1 MNEKLNENENK
12 NSINNNINEN
22 INDSY
27 SNLLK
32 KYEDNKKSIK
42 EFEGYLRNLLSIANE
57 SQFEYYPQIK
67 SGLEKIKFLVE
78 DNVKCKDL
86 LLKEY
91 EKTTSLEEEEENL
104 NKDIEH
110 NKEILSKSEKGRQV
124 IEKYQLISN
133 ISTLSEEIDK
143 YSEINNDKIN
153 VIELSKNNNSVNKL
167 MKEIEQLKNEN
178 ELLKNLNNT
187 IEENKV
193 FDKIDDE
200 NKGIFSCMNSVK
212 DKFYINFKW

>member
-1 MNEKLNENENK
+1 MNEKYNDSANK
-12 NSINNNINEN
+12 NSINNINEN
-22 INDSY
+22 ILDSY
-27 SNLLK
+27 SNLQK
-32 KYEDNKKSIK
+32 KYEDNKRSIK

-91 EKTTSLEEEEENL
+91 EKASALEREEDNL

-110 NKEILSKSEKGRQV
+110 NKEILSKSEKGREV

-143 YSEINNDKIN
+143 YSEINNDEIN
-153 VIELSKNNNSVNKL
+153 VIELSKNTNSINKL
-167 MKEIEQLKNEN
+167 NKEIDQLKSEN
-178 ELLKNLNNT
+178 ELLKNLINT
-187 IEENKV
+187 IEDNKV
-193 FDKIDDE
+193 FDRVEE
-200 NKGIFSCMNSVK
+200 NKGMFSCMNSVK
-212 DKFYINFKW
+212 DKFYINFK

>member
-1 MNEKLNENENK
+1 MNEKYNDSANK
-12 NSINNNINEN
+12 NSINNINEN
-22 INDSY
+22 ILDSY
-27 SNLLK
+27 SNLQK
-32 KYEDNKKSIK
+32 KYEDNKRSIK

-91 EKTTSLEEEEENL
+91 EKASALEREEDNL

-110 NKEILSKSEKGRQV
+110 NKEILSKSEKGREI

-143 YSEINNDKIN
+143 YSEINNDEIN
-153 VIELSKNNNSVNKL
+153 VIELGKNEKGVNKL
-167 MKEIEQLKNEN
+167 KKEIEFLKNEN
-178 ELLKNLNNT
+178 DILKNLNN
-187 IEENKV
+187 IIPENKV
-193 FDKIDDE
+193 FDKKEE
-200 NKGIFSCMNSVK
+200 NKGIFSCMNK
-212 DKFYINFKW
+212 TNDKFNISFK

>member
-1 MNEKLNENENK
+1 MNEKYNDSANK
-12 NSINNNINEN
+12 NSINNINEN
-22 INDSY
+22 ILDSY
-27 SNLLK
+27 SNLQK
-32 KYEDNKKSIK
+32 KYEDNKRSIK

-91 EKTTSLEEEEENL
+91 EKASALEREEDNL

-110 NKEILSKSEKGRQV
+110 NKEILSKSEKGREV

-143 YSEINNDKIN
+143 YSEINNDEIN
-153 VIELSKNNNSVNKL
+153 VIELSKNSNSINKL
-167 MKEIEQLKNEN
+167 NKEIDQLKGEN
-178 ELLKNLNNT
+178 ELLKNLINT
-187 IEENKV
+187 TEDNKV
-193 FDKIDDE
+193 FDKVEE
-200 NKGIFSCMNSVK
+200 NKGMFSCMNSVK
-212 DKFYINFKW
+212 DKFYINFK

>member
-1 MNEKLNENENK
+1 MHDNPNK
-12 NSINNNINEN
+12 NSINNNISEN
-22 INDSY
+22 IDNY
-27 SNLLK
+27 SNLQK
-32 KYEDNKKSIK
+32 KYEENKKSIK

-57 SQFEYYPQIK
+57 SQFEYYSQIK
-67 SGLEKIKFLVE
+67 SGLEKIKYLVE

-91 EKTTSLEEEEENL
+91 EKTSSLEQEEENL

-110 NKEILSKSEKGRQV
+110 NKEILSKTEKGREV

-143 YSEINNDKIN
+143 YSEINNDEIN
-153 VIELSKNNNSVNKL
+153 VIELSKNPNSVNKL
-167 MKEIEQLKNEN
+167 MKEIEHLKNEN
-178 ELLKNLNNT
+178 ELLKNLNNE

-193 FDKIDDE
+193 FDKVDEE

-212 DKFYINFKW
+212 DKFYINFK

>member
-1 MNEKLNENENK
+1 MHDNQNK
-12 NSINNNINEN
+12 NSINNNISEKIDN
-22 INDSY
+22 Y
-27 SNLLK
+27 SNLQK
-32 KYEDNKKSIK
+32 KYEENKKSIK

-57 SQFEYYPQIK
+57 SQFEYYSQIK
-67 SGLEKIKFLVE
+67 SGLEKIKYLVE

-91 EKTTSLEEEEENL
+91 EKTSSLEQEEENL

-110 NKEILSKSEKGRQV
+110 NKEILSKTEKGREV

-143 YSEINNDKIN
+143 YSEINNDEIN
-153 VIELSKNNNSVNKL
+153 VIELSKNPNSVNKL
-167 MKEIEQLKNEN
+167 MKEIEHLKNEN
-178 ELLKNLNNT
+178 ELLKNLNNE

-193 FDKIDDE
+193 FDKVDEE

-212 DKFYINFKW
+212 DKFYINFK

>member
-1 MNEKLNENENK
+1 MNEKYNDSANK
-12 NSINNNINEN
+12 NSINNINEN
-22 INDSY
+22 ILDSY
-27 SNLLK
+27 SNLQK
-32 KYEDNKKSIK
+32 KYEDNKRSIK

-91 EKTTSLEEEEENL
+91 EKASALEREEDNL

-110 NKEILSKSEKGRQV
+110 NKEILSKSEKGREV

-143 YSEINNDKIN
+143 YSEINNDEIN
-153 VIELSKNNNSVNKL
+153 VIELSKNTNSINKL
-167 MKEIEQLKNEN
+167 NKEIDQLKSEN
-178 ELLKNLNNT
+178 ELLKNLINT
-187 IEENKV
+187 IEDNKV
-193 FDKIDDE
+193 FDKVEE
-200 NKGIFSCMNSVK
+200 NKGMFSCMNSVK
-212 DKFYINFKW
+212 DKFYINFK

>member
-1 MNEKLNENENK
+1 MNDNK
-12 NSINNNINEN
+12 NSINYNNNINLNINEN
-22 INDSY
+22 ITDSY
-27 SNLLK
+27 STLLK
-32 KYEDNKKSIK
+32 KYEDNKRSIK

-57 SQFEYYPQIK
+57 SQFEYYSQIK
-67 SGLEKIKFLVE
+67 SGLEKIKYLIE

-91 EKTTSLEEEEENL
+91 EKTKALQEEEENL

-110 NKEILSKSEKGRQV
+110 NKEILNKSQKGREV

-143 YSEINNDKIN
+143 YSEINNDEIN
-153 VIELSKNNNSVNKL
+153 VIELSKNSNSVNKL
-167 MKEIEQLKNEN
+167 MKEIEQLKSEN

-187 IEENKV
+187 TEDNKV
-193 FDKIDDE
+193 FDKIDED

-212 DKFYINFKW
+212 DKFYINFK

>member
-1 MNEKLNENENK
+1 MNEKYIENQNK
-12 NSINNNINEN
+12 NSINYNINEN
-22 INDSY
+22 SNDSF
-27 SNLLK
+27 SNLQK
-32 KYEDNKKSIK
+32 KFEENKKSIK
-42 EFEGYLRNLLSIANE
+42 EFECYLRSLLSIAKE

-67 SGLEKIKFLVE
+67 SGLEKIKYLVE

-91 EKTTSLEEEEENL
+91 EKKTSLEQEEENL

-110 NKEILSKSEKGRQV
+110 NKQILCRNDKGKEV

-143 YSEINNDKIN
+143 YSEINNDEIN
-153 VIELSKNNNSVNKL
+153 VLELSKNTNGIKKL
-167 MKEIEQLKNEN
+167 KNEIEQLRSEN

-193 FDKIDDE
+193 FDKVDEE

-212 DKFYINFKW
+212 DKYYINFK

>member
-1 MNEKLNENENK
+1 MNGKSNENTNK
-12 NSINNNINEN
+12 NSINQINDN

-27 SNLLK
+27 SILLK

-42 EFEGYLRNLLSIANE
+42 EFEEYLRNLLSIANE

-67 SGLEKIKFLVE
+67 SGLEKIKYLVE

-110 NKEILSKSEKGRQV
+110 NKEILSKTQKGREV

-143 YSEINNDKIN
+143 YSEINNDEIN
-153 VIELSKNNNSVNKL
+153 VIELGKNPNSVNKL
-167 MKEIEQLKNEN
+167 MKEIELKSEN
-178 ELLKNLNNT
+178 KLLKNLINAT
-187 IEENKV
+187 EDNKV
-193 FDKIDDE
+193 FDKVDE
-200 NKGIFSCMNSVK
+200 EKKGIFSCMNSVK
-212 DKFYINFKW
+212 DKFYINFK

>member
-1 MNEKLNENENK
+1 MNEKYIENTNK
-12 NSINNNINEN
+12 NSINHNINETS
-22 INDSY
+22 NDSF
-27 SNLLK
+27 SNLQK
-32 KYEDNKKSIK
+32 KFEENKRSIK
-42 EFEGYLRNLLSIANE
+42 EFECYLRSLLSIAKE

-67 SGLEKIKFLVE
+67 SGLEKIKYLVE

-91 EKTTSLEEEEENL
+91 EKKTSLEQEEENL

-110 NKEILSKSEKGRQV
+110 NKQILCRNDKGKEV

-143 YSEINNDKIN
+143 YSEINNDEIN
-153 VIELSKNNNSVNKL
+153 VLELSKNANGIKRLKN
-167 MKEIEQLKNEN
+167 EIEQLRNEN

-193 FDKIDDE
+193 FDKVDEE

-212 DKFYINFKW
+212 DKYYINFK

>member
-1 MNEKLNENENK
+1 MNEKYNDSANK
-12 NSINNNINEN
+12 NSINNINEN
-22 INDSY
+22 ILDSY
-27 SNLLK
+27 SNLQK
-32 KYEDNKKSIK
+32 KYEDNKRSIK

-91 EKTTSLEEEEENL
+91 EKASALEREEDNL

-110 NKEILSKSEKGRQV
+110 NKEILSKSEKGREV

-143 YSEINNDKIN
+143 YSEINNDEIN
-153 VIELSKNNNSVNKL
+153 VIELSKNSNSINKL
-167 MKEIEQLKNEN
+167 NKEIDQLKSEN
-178 ELLKNLNNT
+178 ELLKNLINT
-187 IEENKV
+187 IEDNKV
-193 FDKIDDE
+193 FDRVEE
-200 NKGIFSCMNSVK
+200 NKGMFSCMNSVK
-212 DKFYINFKW
+212 DKFYINFK

>member
-1 MNEKLNENENK
+1 MNRKYNENTNK
-12 NSINNNINEN
+12 NSINQIND

-27 SNLLK
+27 SILLK

-42 EFEGYLRNLLSIANE
+42 EFEEYLRNLLSIANE

-67 SGLEKIKFLVE
+67 SGLEKIKYLVE

-110 NKEILSKSEKGRQV
+110 NKEILSKTQKGREV

-143 YSEINNDKIN
+143 YSEINNDEIN
-153 VIELSKNNNSVNKL
+153 VIELGKNPNSVNKL

-187 IEENKV
+187 TEDNKV
-193 FDKIDDE
+193 FDKVDEE

-212 DKFYINFKW
+212 DKFYINFK

>member
-1 MNEKLNENENK
+1 MNEKYNDSANK
-12 NSINNNINEN
+12 NSINNINEN
-22 INDSY
+22 ILDSY
-27 SNLLK
+27 SNLQK
-32 KYEDNKKSIK
+32 KYEDNKRSIK

-91 EKTTSLEEEEENL
+91 EKASALEREEDNL

-110 NKEILSKSEKGRQV
+110 NKEILSKSEKGREI

-143 YSEINNDKIN
+143 YSEINNDEIN
-153 VIELSKNNNSVNKL
+153 VIELSKNSNSINKL
-167 MKEIEQLKNEN
+167 NKEIDQLKSEN
-178 ELLKNLNNT
+178 ELLKNLINT
-187 IEENKV
+187 IEDNKV
-193 FDKIDDE
+193 FDRVEE
-200 NKGIFSCMNSVK
+200 NKGMFSCMNSVK
-212 DKFYINFKW
+212 DKFYINFK

>member
-1 MNEKLNENENK
+1 MNEKYIEKTNK
-12 NSINNNINEN
+12 NSINHNINETS
-22 INDSY
+22 NDSF
-27 SNLLK
+27 SNLQK
-32 KYEDNKKSIK
+32 KFEDNKRSIK
-42 EFEGYLRNLLSIANE
+42 EFECYLRSLLSIAKE

-67 SGLEKIKFLVE
+67 SGLEKIKYLVE
-78 DNVKCKDL
+78 DNVRCKDL

-91 EKTTSLEEEEENL
+91 EKKTSLEQEEENL

-110 NKEILSKSEKGRQV
+110 NKQILCRNDKGKEV

-143 YSEINNDKIN
+143 YSEINNDEIN
-153 VIELSKNNNSVNKL
+153 VLELSKNANGIKRLKN
-167 MKEIEQLKNEN
+167 EIEQLRSEN

-193 FDKIDDE
+193 FDKVDEE

-212 DKFYINFKW
+212 DKYYINFK

>member
-1 MNEKLNENENK
+1 MNEKYIENTNK
-12 NSINNNINEN
+12 NSINYNINEN
-22 INDSY
+22 SNDSF
-27 SNLLK
+27 SNLQK
-32 KYEDNKKSIK
+32 KFEENKKSIK
-42 EFEGYLRNLLSIANE
+42 EFECYLRSLLSIAKE

-67 SGLEKIKFLVE
+67 SGLEKIKYLVE

-91 EKTTSLEEEEENL
+91 EKKTSLEQEEENL

-110 NKEILSKSEKGRQV
+110 NKQILCRNDKGKEV

-143 YSEINNDKIN
+143 YSEINNDEIN
-153 VIELSKNNNSVNKL
+153 VLELSKNTNGIKKL
-167 MKEIEQLKNEN
+167 KNEIEQLRSEN

-193 FDKIDDE
+193 FDKVDEE

-212 DKFYINFKW
+212 DKYYINFK

>member
-1 MNEKLNENENK
+1 MNEKYIENTNK
-12 NSINNNINEN
+12 NSINHNINETS
-22 INDSY
+22 NDSF
-27 SNLLK
+27 SNLQK
-32 KYEDNKKSIK
+32 KFEENKRSIK
-42 EFEGYLRNLLSIANE
+42 EFECYLRSLLSIAKE

-67 SGLEKIKFLVE
+67 SGLEKIKYLVE

-91 EKTTSLEEEEENL
+91 EKKTSLEQEEENL

-110 NKEILSKSEKGRQV
+110 NKQILCRNDKGKEV

-143 YSEINNDKIN
+143 YSEINNDEIN
-153 VIELSKNNNSVNKL
+153 VLELSKNTNGIKRLKN
-167 MKEIEQLKNEN
+167 EIEQLRSEN

-193 FDKIDDE
+193 FDKVDEE

-212 DKFYINFKW
+212 DKYYINFK

>member
-1 MNEKLNENENK
+1 MNEKYIENTNK
-12 NSINNNINEN
+12 NSINHNINETS
-22 INDSY
+22 NDSF
-27 SNLLK
+27 SNLQK
-32 KYEDNKKSIK
+32 KFEENKRSIK
-42 EFEGYLRNLLSIANE
+42 EFECYLRSLLSIAKE

-67 SGLEKIKFLVE
+67 SGLEKIKYLVE

-91 EKTTSLEEEEENL
+91 EKKTSLEQEEENL

-110 NKEILSKSEKGRQV
+110 NKQILCRNDKGKEV

-143 YSEINNDKIN
+143 YSEINNDEIN
-153 VIELSKNNNSVNKL
+153 VLELSKNANGIKRLKN
-167 MKEIEQLKNEN
+167 EIEQLRSEN

-193 FDKIDDE
+193 FDKVDEE

-212 DKFYINFKW
+212 DKYYINFK

>member
-1 MNEKLNENENK
+1 MLENPSK

-22 INDSY
+22 IDNY
-27 SNLLK
+27 SNLQK
-32 KYEDNKKSIK
+32 KYEENKKSIK

-57 SQFEYYPQIK
+57 SKFEYYSQIK
-67 SGLEKIKFLVE
+67 SGLEKIKYLVE

-91 EKTTSLEEEEENL
+91 EKTSSLEQEEENL

-110 NKEILSKSEKGRQV
+110 NKEILSKTEKGREV

-143 YSEINNDKIN
+143 YSEINNDEIN
-153 VIELSKNNNSVNKL
+153 VIELSKNSNSVNKL
-167 MKEIEQLKNEN
+167 MKEIESLKNEN

-193 FDKIDDE
+193 FDKVDEE

-212 DKFYINFKW
+212 DKFYINFK

>member
-1 MNEKLNENENK
+1 MNEKYNDSANK
-12 NSINNNINEN
+12 NSINNINEN
-22 INDSY
+22 ILDSY
-27 SNLLK
+27 SNLQK
-32 KYEDNKKSIK
+32 KYEDNKRSIK

-91 EKTTSLEEEEENL
+91 EKASALEREEDNL

-110 NKEILSKSEKGRQV
+110 NKEILSKSEKGREI

-143 YSEINNDKIN
+143 YSEINNDEIN
-153 VIELSKNNNSVNKL
+153 VIELSKNSNSINKL
-167 MKEIEQLKNEN
+167 NKEIDQLKSEN
-178 ELLKNLNNT
+178 ELLKNLINT
-187 IEENKV
+187 IEDNKV
-193 FDKIDDE
+193 FDKVEE
-200 NKGIFSCMNSVK
+200 NKGMFSCMNSVK
-212 DKFYINFKW
+212 DKFYINFK

>member
-1 MNEKLNENENK
+1 MNEKYKDNTNK
-12 NSINNNINEN
+12 NSINNINEN
-22 INDSY
+22 INESF
-27 SNLLK
+27 SNLQK
-32 KYEDNKKSIK
+32 KYEDNKRSIK
-42 EFEGYLRNLLSIANE
+42 EFECYLRNLLSIANE

-67 SGLEKIKFLVE
+67 SGLEKIKYLVE
-78 DNVKCKDL
+78 DNVKCKEL

-91 EKTTSLEEEEENL
+91 EKTTALEQEEENL

-110 NKEILSKSEKGRQV
+110 NKKILSKSEKGREV

-143 YSEINNDKIN
+143 YSEINNDEIN
-153 VIELSKNNNSVNKL
+153 VIELSKNSNSIKKL
-167 MKEIEQLKNEN
+167 NKEIEQLKNEN
-178 ELLKNLNNT
+178 ELLKNLNNS

-193 FDKIDDE
+193 FDKVDEE

-212 DKFYINFKW
+212 DKFYINFK